1 MKLRHRHY
9 RALQELSTN
18 CIIAGRTFFFLNVPS
33 DMEFPEGFPKG
44 VRLLD
49 GHSKYQIN
57 KQKSFRR
64 RLDSKK
70 VLQWLYENG
79 KSEYSPEMLRKE
91 IHIVEMRVAGLMNGL
106 LLINGPKQESEWRKN
121 E

>member
-1 MKLRHRHY
+1 
-9 RALQELSTN
+9 
-18 CIIAGRTFFFLNVPS
+18 
-33 DMEFPEGFPKG
+33 MEFPEGFPKG

-91 IHIVEMRVAGLMNGL
+91 IQAVEMRVVGL
-106 LLINGPKQESEWRKN
+106 LNIRDLHLIDGVRERNKKDLEE
-121 E
+121 